1 MTNYSELVKAAIRKA
16 HEDAAAAAQA
26 AKNDIK
32 AFEVGRTYQTR
43 SICDHNCI
51 FSVEIVKR
59 TAKTVI
65 VRKNGKEQ
73 RNKITVINGRE
84 TIYPW
89 GVYSMCPVISAE

>member
-1 MTNYSELVKAAIRKA
+1 MANYSELVKAAIRKA

-26 AKNDIK
+26 AKDEIK
-32 AFEVGRTYQTR
+32 AFEVGKTYQTI

-51 FSVEIVKR
+51 FSIEIVKR

-65 VRKNGKEQ
+65 VKKNGKEQ
-73 RNKITVINGRE
+73 RNRITVIDGRE

-89 GVYSMCPVISAE
+89 GVYSMCPVIRA

>member
-1 MTNYSELVKAAIRKA
+1 MTNYSELVKEAIRKA

-26 AKNDIK
+26 AKDEIK
-32 AFEVGRTYQTR
+32 AFEVGKTYQTR

-51 FSVEIVKR
+51 FSIEIVKR

-65 VRKNGKEQ
+65 VKKNGKEQ
-73 RNKITVINGRE
+73 RNKITVIDGHE

-89 GVYSMCPVISAE
+89 GVYSMCPVIRA

>member
-1 MTNYSELVKAAIRKA
+1 MKNYSELVKAAIRKA

-26 AKNDIK
+26 AKGEIK
-32 AFEVGRTYQTR
+32 AFEVGKTYQTT

-51 FSVEIVKR
+51 FSIEIVKR

-65 VRKNGKEQ
+65 VKKNGKEQ
-73 RNKITVINGRE
+73 RNRITVIDGRE

-89 GVYSMCPVISAE
+89 GVYSMCPVIRA

>member
-16 HEDAAAAAQA
+16 HEDAAAAAQVQKTIA
-26 AKNDIK
+26 
-32 AFEVGRTYQTR
+32 
-43 SICDHNCI
+43 
-51 FSVEIVKR
+51 KR